1 MRRTTLTLLASAL
14 LLVGLAAPAGP
25 AAADTGPTG
34 LNPGLPVYLAL
45 GDSLANGQ
53 ASAPDTG
60 DYLTNVAGWRANGY
74 VAQFDAWLTTHL
86 DCLPA
91 RSENA
96 RDGCKL
102 LQLLN
107 LGRSAVPADVLPP
120 DGLPG
125 VTSDLVISEQLPT
138 AVPLLQARNGDA
150 NPRNDVEI
158 VTIDVGGNEI
168 FDAVR
173 EPCLLAADKS
183 GCPAAI
189 QAAFAHFAANF
200 STILSALREA
210 AGPDT
215 TIITMTYFNTL
226 PGCPLAVAAPF
237 ADWLLDG
244 LNTNLFGPLPTPF
257 NSLIEQVSAAYG
269 ARVADTFGH
278 VPANHLAGDCKHANR
293 DGHTD
298 IATAFEQAFAA

>member
-25 AAADTGPTG
+25 AAAGTGPADLT
-34 LNPGLPVYLAL
+34 PGLPVYLAL
-45 GDSLANGQ
+45 GDSLANGE

-60 DYLTNVAGWRANGY
+60 DYLTTVAGWRANGY
-74 VAQFDAWLTTHL
+74 VAQFDAWLKTNL

-91 RSENA
+91 RSDNA
-96 RDGCKL
+96 RDGCKQ

-107 LGRSAVPADVLPP
+107 LGRSAVPAEIHPP

-138 AVPLLQARNGDA
+138 AVGLLQARNGDA

-168 FDAVR
+168 FDAVMG
-173 EPCLLAADKS
+173 PCLLAADKS

-189 QAAFAHFAANF
+189 QAAFGHFATNF
-200 STILSALREA
+200 SHILNDLRTA
-210 AGPDT
+210 AGADT

-226 PGCPLAVAAPF
+226 PGCPLAAAAPF
-237 ADWLLDG
+237 ADWLLAG
-244 LNTNLFGPLPTPF
+244 ENTAMFGPMPMPF
-257 NSLIEQVSAAYG
+257 NTLIAQISAAYG

-278 VPANHLAGDCKHANR
+278 VPADHLAGDCKHANR